1 MNPLDL
7 SFHNAYD
14 HLDRIYHRLLATE
27 NLSPTHFYFFCAS
40 PNQTCKANSVAA
52 RIAQE
57 IRPNPIQVKDFEI
70 SRSLIR
76 CYAIS
81 QEHSSS
87 FHRILSMEQ
96 ARRINEM
103 QIFSA
108 QNGDIIVIPTATNI
122 FSFGDF

>member
-7 SFHNAYD
+7 SFYRAYD
-14 HLDRIYHRLLATE
+14 PTERIHHQLLNTE
-27 NLSPTHFYFFCAS
+27 HLSPTHFYFFCAS
-40 PNQTCKANSVAA
+40 PNQTCKANSVAS

-57 IRPNPIQVKDFEI
+57 IRPNPIQVKDLEI
-70 SRSLIR
+70 SNSLIR

-87 FHRILSMEQ
+87 FHRILSIER

-108 QNGDIIVIPTATNI
+108 QNSDIIIIPTASNI